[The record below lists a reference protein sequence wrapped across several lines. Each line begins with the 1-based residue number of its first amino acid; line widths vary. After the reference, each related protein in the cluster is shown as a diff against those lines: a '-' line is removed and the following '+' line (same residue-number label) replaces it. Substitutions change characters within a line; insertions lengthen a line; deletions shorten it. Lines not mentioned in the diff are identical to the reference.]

1 MKKYYVIILLCT
13 IFSIGVVASSFAQP
27 GMMWKGSEGWGPGSK
42 YGRMYDVKTVGT
54 ISGEVVSIEK
64 IRPMSGMSYGVHLK
78 VKTAQETVTV
88 HLGPSWYMEK
98 QDVKIEAKDRIEVTG
113 SRITFNGEPA
123 IIAAKIVKGNDVLI
137 LRDEAGIP
145 FWSGWRR
152 R

>member
-1 MKKYYVIILLCT
+1 MKKGYMVILLCT
-13 IFSIGVVASSFAQP
+13 IFSIGVITSSFGQQ
-27 GMMWKGSEGWGPGSK
+27 GMMWKGSEGWGAGSK

-54 ISGEVVSIEK
+54 ISGEVVSVEK

-78 VKTAQETVTV
+78 VKTAQETIAV

-98 QDVKIEAKDRIEVTG
+98 QDLKIEPKDRIEVTG
-113 SRITFNGEPA
+113 SRITFNGKPA
-123 IIAAKIVKGNDVLI
+123 IIAAKIVKGDDVLI